1 MVVEPPVFVPVI
13 VYILV
18 AISSVGVPLIS
29 PVAVSNVRPSGSSGL
44 ISHVTISPGPVRV
57 GVTGKSELAVL
68 FVNVKLDGVYDIDG
82 T

>member
-1 MVVEPPVFVPVI
+1 MFVPVI

-29 PVAVSNVRPSGSSGL
+29 PVVVSNVRPSGSSGL